1 MAPQEVSQQDV
12 TIHQDYFYQMTEFLT
27 DWHVRVTWVAFTVL
41 WLLWAISWTL
51 RHMFGGDA
59 AATNYVD
66 NTNATSTTATAAAA
80 NAPAAGTTDPET
92 GAAAPGATT
101 TTTNPNNPGGK
112 LGFLGSPPAWGQNV
126 YNRMNR
132 SHDILR
138 DLVLMLLSVLVINT
152 FARGSTR
159 GVMIVAWIFLAFAI
173 VWMFSESVFTHR
185 YIRFLYSLIFFALAL
200 IIIGL
205 AWKQGF
211 Y

>member
-1 MAPQEVSQQDV
+1 MIPTRVPRVGCRSYINSKQTDTHEDHCLSCQLLRSTMAPQEVSQQDV

-66 NTNATSTTATAAAA
+66 NTNATNTTATAAAA

-126 YNRMNR
+126 YV
-132 SHDILR
+132 S
-138 DLVLMLLSVLVINT
+138 
-152 FARGSTR
+152 
-159 GVMIVAWIFLAFAI
+159 
-173 VWMFSESVFTHR
+173 FT
-185 YIRFLYSLIFFALAL
+185 LCIFFLLQYPL
-200 IIIGL
+200 IRIYTIIRTV
-205 AWKQGF
+205 
-211 Y
+211 

>member
-66 NTNATSTTATAAAA
+66 NTNATNTTATAAAA

-126 YNRMNR
+126 YV
-132 SHDILR
+132 S
-138 DLVLMLLSVLVINT
+138 
-152 FARGSTR
+152 
-159 GVMIVAWIFLAFAI
+159 
-173 VWMFSESVFTHR
+173 FT
-185 YIRFLYSLIFFALAL
+185 LCIFFLLQYPL
-200 IIIGL
+200 IEYIPLLEPYEPFSRHSSRSCPHASVCPGYQYFCSWL
-205 AWKQGF
+205 YARCHDRCLDVSF
-211 Y
+211 ASNN

>member
-66 NTNATSTTATAAAA
+66 NTNATNTTATAAAA
-80 NAPAAGTTDPET
+80 NAPVAGTTDPET
-92 GAAAPGATT
+92 GAPGATT

-126 YNRMNR
+126 YVSFTLCIFFLLQYPLIRIYTIIR
-132 SHDILR
+132 TVWT
-138 DLVLMLLSVLVINT
+138 VLTT
-152 FARGSTR
+152 F
-159 GVMIVAWIFLAFAI
+159 FAI
-173 VWMFSESVFTHR
+173 LSSCSCLSWLSILLLVALRVVSW
-185 YIRFLYSLIFFALAL
+185 SLLGCKFC
-200 IIIGL
+200 
-205 AWKQGF
+205 
-211 Y
+211 